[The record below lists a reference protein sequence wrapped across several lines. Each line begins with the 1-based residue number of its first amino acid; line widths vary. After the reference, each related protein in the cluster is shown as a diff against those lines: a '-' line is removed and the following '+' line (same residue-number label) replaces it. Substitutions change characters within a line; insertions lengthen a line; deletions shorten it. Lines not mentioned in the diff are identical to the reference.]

1 MRARVRRGGGTE
13 RWTDTHRFRD
23 RHRGTDS
30 NDREGGERE
39 NTSVPDPGKEAGGG
53 RRRRRRV
60 ESQKEHQGHH
70 PFS

>member
-30 NDREGGERE
+30 NDREGGER
-39 NTSVPDPGKEAGGG
+39 GKLWL
-53 RRRRRRV
+53 
-60 ESQKEHQGHH
+60 
-70 PFS
+70 